1 MQMFWKMKEYSIL
14 STFGNNYLRCLK
26 FVSDAVSNA
35 IKMPN
40 SIFVTDLVFPPCLT
54 NLPT

>member
-14 STFGNNYLRCLK
+14 STFGNNYLRFLK
-26 FVSDAVSNA
+26 FLSDAVSNA

-40 SIFVTDLVFPPCLT
+40 SIFVTDLFISP

>member
-40 SIFVTDLVFPPCLT
+40 SIFVTDLVFSPLL
-54 NLPT
+54 N